1 MKKTIWFI
9 VNPISGVRRKDDI
22 PGLIHAHL
30 DHELFNYEIRYTTH
44 KGHAIDI
51 ALACCFDAASFTM
64 ILFL

>member
-30 DHELFNYEIRYTTH
+30 NHLLFDYEIRYTLSN
-44 KGHAIDI
+44 KKSMLF
-51 ALACCFDAASFTM
+51 AL
-64 ILFL
+64 